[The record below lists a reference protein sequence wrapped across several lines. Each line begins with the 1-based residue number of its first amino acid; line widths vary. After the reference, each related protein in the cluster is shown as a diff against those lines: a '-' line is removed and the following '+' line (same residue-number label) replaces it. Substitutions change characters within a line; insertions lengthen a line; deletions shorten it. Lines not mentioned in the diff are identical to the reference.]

1 MSTVLGIGL
10 IIIGLGIVFAV
21 LYKKSVID
29 KKINELNDLEDEV
42 AKSKIKAKEIIENAE
57 KNAHARGKELK
68 LKAKE
73 HAYAIKEEAE
83 KEKKNAKNEL

>member
-10 IIIGLGIVFAV
+10 IIIGLGIVFAI

-42 AKSKIKAKEIIENAE
+42 TKSKIKAKEIIENAE
-57 KNAHARGKELK
+57 KDAQAKGKEIELK
-68 LKAKE
+68 QKNMHILS
-73 HAYAIKEEAE
+73 
-83 KEKKNAKNEL
+83 KKKQKKR

>member
-10 IIIGLGIVFAV
+10 IIIGLGIVFAI

-42 AKSKIKAKEIIENAE
+42 TKSKIKAKEIIENA
-57 KNAHARGKELK
+57 
-68 LKAKE
+68 
-73 HAYAIKEEAE
+73 
-83 KEKKNAKNEL
+83 